1 MNLAAN
7 KNLDV
12 KKKILALSAISLLVL
27 AVGFFLILKPLI
39 NDIGQRRTDISN
51 LKLDRYKKEEQ
62 EKNMD
67 LLVSQLRTIEPMIS
81 KIDKLIIPADGG
93 LEFIVS
99 MENLAKKHGVT
110 QTLDMKSPISD
121 PKQPDYKTT
130 PLDIVVSG
138 SFQSLMDYLGAI
150 ESMDYFL
157 SIEEFTIDTNPL
169 PGETAKLNMHIV
181 ANSYWKS
188 MPLR

>member
-157 SIEEFTIDTNPL
+157 SIEEFTIDSNPL
-169 PGETAKLNMHIV
+169 PGESAKLNMHLI
-181 ANSYWKS
+181 ANTYWKTK
-188 MPLR
+188 